1 MDQLDI
7 GITIIVQGTLYQGIA
22 TLQPAI
28 QQLNNQPE
36 PAQPAQHQSPTSE
49 QDAEGEEEEE
59 EEDLPVKKK
68 VKVPKGGSVTQ
79 LSEED
84 REIYRAQEREKKQKT
99 RWNKKVA
106 LGIHSKTIHLTKK

>member
-1 MDQLDI
+1 M
-7 GITIIVQGTLYQGIA
+7 
-22 TLQPAI
+22 
-28 QQLNNQPE
+28 
-36 PAQPAQHQSPTSE
+36 
-49 QDAEGEEEEE
+49 
-59 EEDLPVKKK
+59 KKK